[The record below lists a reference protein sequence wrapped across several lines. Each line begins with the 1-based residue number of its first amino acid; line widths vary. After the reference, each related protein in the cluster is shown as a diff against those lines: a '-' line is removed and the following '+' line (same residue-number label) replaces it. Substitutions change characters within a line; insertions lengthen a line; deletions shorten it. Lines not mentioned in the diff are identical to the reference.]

1 MLNIFRQRKRRS
13 ASTKDVGS
21 MLNTRK
27 KDLPPLFGT
36 EGYILNR
43 LPSVESDGIGEGS
56 GEEWFGMELPVVE
69 PLVNVDQKELSMDLW
84 KRIDAYQKSRVC
96 VERADS
102 RVVQGPCFMKGSP
115 ERGFYVQIGEGTVTE
130 SVYGEE
136 VIRRIRL
143 VRPWGVGQEVVVFNS
158 DWDVQHGEVCRAA
171 ANGLRIRMKEMSSL
185 HEDTSQ
191 GVEAGRVGVVVKQRK
206 RARS

>member
-1 MLNIFRQRKRRS
+1 MLNIFPQRKLRK
-13 ASTKDVGS
+13 THYPGS
-21 MLNTRK
+21 MSNTRK
-27 KDLPPLFGT
+27 KDLPPLFGL
-36 EGYILNR
+36 EGHILNR

-56 GEEWFGMELPVVE
+56 GERCFGMELPVVD
-69 PLVNVDQKELSMDLW
+69 PLASVDQTELSMDLW
-84 KRIDAYQKSRVC
+84 RRIDAYQESRVC

-102 RVVQGPCFMKGSP
+102 RVVQGPCFVKGSP
-115 ERGFYVQIGEGTVTE
+115 ERGFYVQIGDGNVTE

-158 DWDVQHGEVCRAA
+158 DWDAQHGEVCRAS
-171 ANGLRIRMKEMSSL
+171 ANGLRIRMKEMSAL
-185 HEDTSQ
+185 REDTSQ
-191 GVEAGRVGVVVKQRK
+191 GVEVGRVGVVVKQRK

>member
-1 MLNIFRQRKRRS
+1 MLNSFRQQKRRT
-13 ASTKDVGS
+13 TKDLGS

-27 KDLPPLFGT
+27 KDLPPLFGP

-43 LPSVESDGIGEGS
+43 LPSVESDGVGEGS
-56 GEEWFGMELPVVE
+56 GEGCLGVELQVVE

-84 KRIDAYQKSRVC
+84 RRIDAYQESRVC

-102 RVVQGPCFMKGSP
+102 RVVQGPCFVKGSL
-115 ERGFYVQIGEGTVTE
+115 RSGFYVRIGDGKITE
-130 SVYGEE
+130 SVCGEE

-143 VRPWGVGQEVVVFNS
+143 VRPCRVGQEVVVFNS

-171 ANGLRIRMKEMSSL
+171 ANGLRIRMKETSAL
-185 HEDTSQ
+185 HEDASQ